1 MSENIFLMKTLSVR
15 ERIIETASILFY
27 ENGYTQ
33 TGINQII
40 EEANVS
46 KASMYHHFR
55 SKEDI
60 AVLYLQQKHILWMSK
75 LVYCSIDKKN
85 AKEKILEVFKYMD
98 TWSMEVEYR
107 GCSWQ
112 NIFTELP
119 MDHHKI
125 REQVILSKN
134 QMRKW
139 LRDTIKEDERC
150 NNREANELGDQI
162 LVLMEG
168 AYILSQIQKKAWPIE
183 NARKVCARLMS

>member
-1 MSENIFLMKTLSVR
+1 MKTLNVR

-46 KASMYHHFR
+46 KASLYQHYR

-60 AVLYLQQKHILWMSK
+60 AVEYLQQRHIIWMHELAYCTIGKNNSK
-75 LVYCSIDKKN
+75 EI
-85 AKEKILEVFKYMD
+85 ILEVFNHIESWA
-98 TWSMEVEYR
+98 TEVDYR

-119 MDHHKI
+119 MNHNKI
-125 REQVILSKN
+125 REQVLLSKN

-139 LRDTIKEDERC
+139 LRDTIKEDEQYS
-150 NNREANELGDQI
+150 NKEANELGDQI

-183 NARKVCARLMS
+183 NAKKVCARLLS

>member
-1 MSENIFLMKTLSVR
+1 MKTLNVR
-15 ERIIETASILFY
+15 ERIIKTASILFY

-40 EEANVS
+40 EEANIAKTS
-46 KASMYHHFR
+46 LYYYFE

-60 AVLYLQQKHILWMSK
+60 AVVYLQRKHVLWMSQ
-75 LVYCSIDKKN
+75 LAYCSIGKKN
-85 AKEKILEVFKYMD
+85 TKEIILEVFKYMD
-98 TWSMEVEYR
+98 TWSKEVEYR

-125 REQVILSKN
+125 REQVLLSKN

-139 LRDTIKEDERC
+139 LRDTIKEDEQY
-150 NNREANELGDQI
+150 NTKEANEIGDQI

-168 AYILSQIQKKAWPIE
+168 SYILSQIQKKAWPIK
-183 NARKVCARLMS
+183 NAKKVCARLLS

>member
-1 MSENIFLMKTLSVR
+1 MKTLSVR
-15 ERIIETASILFY
+15 ERIIETASRLFY
-27 ENGYTQ
+27 INGYTH

-40 EEANVS
+40 MEANVAKTS
-46 KASMYHHFR
+46 LYYYFK

-60 AVLYLQQKHILWMSK
+60 AVLYLEQKHILWMSE
-75 LVYCSIDKKN
+75 LANCSIGKKN
-85 AKEKILEVFKYMD
+85 AKEKILEVFEYMD
-98 TWSMEVEYR
+98 TWSAEVAYR

-119 MDHHKI
+119 MNHHKI
-125 REQVILSKN
+125 REQVLLSKN

-139 LRDTIKEDERC
+139 LRDTINEDEQYS
-150 NNREANELGDQI
+150 NKEANELGDQI

-183 NARKVCARLMS
+183 NAKKVCARLLS